1 MNTRYDIHYTPPI
14 HRVRELE
21 EVVARLRA
29 ENERLRAAICE
40 LFIYRVADEI
50 PCYASVTP
58 RDLSH
63 VSPQIKET
71 LWAVL
76 RAAEAAKE
84 TVNDHETDA

>member
-1 MNTRYDIHYTPPI
+1 MQNLT
-14 HRVRELE
+14 RVRADNE
-21 EVVARLRA
+21 RLRD
-29 ENERLRAAICE
+29 ENERLRAAIRE
-40 LFIYRVADEI
+40 LFIYRAADDEI

-76 RAAEAAKE
+76 RAAKAKE
-84 TVNDHETDA
+84 KK